1 MRHGET
7 SSMTKTLPNKPSD
20 LAELVL
26 RDMRKAIRSPL
37 YHIDMSVFH
46 VPNKTCAVCA
56 AGSVMAFT
64 LNGPHDEHQ
73 LPGNFPE
80 PTKRKLY
87 AIDHLRTGN
96 MGAAFAIMDR
106 SSLKGEQFTRVI
118 ANYDEHDRKPFF
130 RDMRQLIKD
139 LRAAGY

>member
-1 MRHGET
+1 
-7 SSMTKTLPNKPSD
+7 MTKTLPDKPSD
-20 LAELVL
+20 LAELAL

-64 LNGPHDEHQ
+64 LNGPHNEHRS
-73 LPGNFPE
+73 PGNWPE
-80 PTKRKLY
+80 HTSRKLY

-96 MGAAFAIMDR
+96 MGTAFAMMDR
-106 SSLKGEQFTRVI
+106 PSPKGEQFTRVI
-118 ANYDEHDRKPFF
+118 ADYDEDNSKPFF
-130 RDMRQLIKD
+130 RDMRRLIKD